1 MRYHLDNV
9 QKIKSIQRVVTT
21 RTGESS
27 GTFSSTISA
36 VDTAKTFL
44 ISGSEGYHIYSVG
57 YYNFGGPDV
66 SDWGQ
71 VRGGQTDMGVYLESS
86 TTLRWGA
93 NIAGNRNETSDEA
106 RLSVQVVEYE

>member
-1 MRYHLDNV
+1 MRYHLDNT
-9 QKIKSIQRVVTT
+9 QKIKSIQRVVVT

-44 ISGSEGYHIYSVG
+44 IAGGEGYHIYSVG
-57 YYNFGGPDV
+57 YFTFGNPQL

-71 VRGGQTDMGVYLESS
+71 VRGGQTDQGCYLQDS

-93 NIAGNRNETSDEA
+93 NISGNRTESNDEA
-106 RLSVQVVEYE
+106 RLAVQVVEYE